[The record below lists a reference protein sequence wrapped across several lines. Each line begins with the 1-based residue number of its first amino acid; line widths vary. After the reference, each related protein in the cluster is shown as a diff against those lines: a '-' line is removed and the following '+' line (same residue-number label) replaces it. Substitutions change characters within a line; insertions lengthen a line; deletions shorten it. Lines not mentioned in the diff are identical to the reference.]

1 MDRWIVSTINR
12 SGLPAPRMSSK
23 TNERTFHW
31 INLFIGFVTLHCCCK
46 LFTKHNRSWLS
57 NNYRHVVL
65 HYLTNKSPRHTFN
78 WMLLHYRGRLLFSMF
93 CLLLSPFNCNR
104 TPFPRTFNRTMNS
117 FQSTSIRLFVKMLF
131 IGLLCPPLHARVP
144 IRLSLYINVHPPL
157 CGL

>member
-1 MDRWIVSTINR
+1 MDRWVVSTIKR
-12 SGLPAPRMSSK
+12 SWLPAPRMSSK
-23 TNERTFHW
+23 TNAPSIELISSSASWRCF
-31 INLFIGFVTLHCCCK
+31 CK
-46 LFTKHNRSWLS
+46 LFTKQNRSWLS

-65 HYLTNKSPRHTFN
+65 HYPTNISAGHTFN
-78 WMLLHYRGRLLFSMF
+78 WMLLHNRECLLFSMS
-93 CLLLSPFNCNR
+93 CLLLSTFNCNR

-144 IRLSLYINVHPPL
+144 ILLSLNINVHPPL